1 MKCERVTLA
10 DGQIAIVCNRK
21 SRVGWCKVPDCTRA
35 AAYLCDGHSDHTN
48 PDTAKPDG
56 CDLPICGVHGVQIG
70 EDAHLC
76 PRCAAR
82 AREVFEDLRRRCVEL
97 GEPVP
102 RRLVPLQGEVWPE
115 VVTRGAYLLVQELPA
130 PTLWFVGGTAHQL
143 RIDAEIR
150 WELEKLPGILALS

>member
-1 MKCERVTLA
+1 MSCERVTLA
-10 DGQIAIVCNRK
+10 DGKAAIVCSRK
-21 SRVGWCKVPDCTRA
+21 ARGGPCEVPGCSSRSSL
-35 AAYLCDGHSDHTN
+35 LCDGHSDHTN
-48 PDTAKPDG
+48 PDTARPDG
-56 CDLPICGVHGVQIG
+56 CDLPICGAHAVQIG
-70 EDAHLC
+70 QDAHLC

-115 VVTRGAYLLVQELPA
+115 ASRGAYLLVQERPA
-130 PTLWFVGGTAHQL
+130 PFLWFVGGTAHQL

-150 WELEKLPGILALS
+150 WELEKLPGVLALS

>member
-10 DGQIAIVCNRK
+10 DGQVAIVCSRK
-21 SRVGWCKVPDCTRA
+21 ARVSRCKVPGCTRA
-35 AAYLCDGHSDHTN
+35 VASLCDGHTEATN

-56 CDLPICGVHGVQIG
+56 CDLPICAHHAVPIG
-70 EDAHLC
+70 QDAHLC

-97 GEPVP
+97 GEPIP

-115 VVTRGAYLLVQELPA
+115 VHRGAYLVVSERPV
-130 PTLWFVGGTAHQL
+130 PFLWFVGGTAHQL